1 MNLIQML
8 LPYLG
13 LCGGILLEGE
23 SFLLAASISAHYGYM
38 NIYIIIAL
46 TIICTQIS
54 DWFWFLTGR
63 KGGYTLIQKRPK
75 IQKRIEFI
83 YRFIDK
89 YPYQVLFFY
98 RFLYGFRSIM
108 PLVLGTSRVKTR
120 HFLIFGLTGTFVW
133 SIQFALLGYY
143 FGSVIQAHLQ
153 TIKKF
158 QHLFIYPILLALI
171 IIVILFLIRR
181 IRKNLS
187 ENTSLLKKT
196 SNLSV
201 RIRTLRGTFF
211 PRQSQA

>member
-1 MNLIQML
+1 MSLIQL
-8 LPYLG
+8 FLPYLG

-46 TIICTQIS
+46 TIVCTQIS

-63 KGGYTLIQKRPK
+63 KGGDALIRKRPK

-98 RFLYGFRSIM
+98 RFLYGFRSVM
-108 PLVLGTSRVKTR
+108 PLILGTSRVKTR
-120 HFLIFGLTGTFVW
+120 HFLIFGLAGTFVW

-143 FGSVIQAHLQ
+143 FGSIIQAHLLSL
-153 TIKKF
+153 KKY
-158 QHLFIYPILLALI
+158 QYLFIYPVLLALI
-171 IIVILFLIRR
+171 IIVTQFLIRR

-187 ENTSLLKKT
+187 EDISVLKKP
-196 SNLSV
+196 SILSI
-201 RIRTLRGTFF
+201 RIRTLRGAFF
-211 PRQSQA
+211 PRRSRA